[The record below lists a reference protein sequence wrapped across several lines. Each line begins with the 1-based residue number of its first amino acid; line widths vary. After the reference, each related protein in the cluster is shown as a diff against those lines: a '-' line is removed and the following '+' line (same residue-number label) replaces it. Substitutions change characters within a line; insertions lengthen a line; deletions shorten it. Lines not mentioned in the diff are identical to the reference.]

1 MATYSENRRARFDY
15 TILETLEAGI
25 VLSGQEVKSV
35 RGGQMDLS
43 ASHAIFQKN
52 ELWLFNATIPPYQP
66 TNMPTAYEADQKRK
80 LLLHREEIGKL
91 KTALKERGLMLIPLK
106 VYDKK
111 GLIKLEVGLAKKK
124 KKSDEREYLRKRTAV
139 REMRSAD

>member
-1 MATYSENRRARFDY
+1 MSVYSENRRARFDY
-15 TILETLEAGI
+15 AILETFEAGI

-35 RGGQMDLS
+35 RQGQMDLS

-66 TNMPTAYEADQKRK
+66 TNLTSDYTPDKKRK
-80 LLLHREEIGKL
+80 LLLHKEELRKL
-91 KTALKERGLMLIPLK
+91 GTALKEKGRMLIPLK
-106 VYDKK
+106 VYDQK

-124 KKSDEREYLRKRTAV
+124 SKGDERETLKKRAAM
-139 REMRSAD
+139 REMRTEK